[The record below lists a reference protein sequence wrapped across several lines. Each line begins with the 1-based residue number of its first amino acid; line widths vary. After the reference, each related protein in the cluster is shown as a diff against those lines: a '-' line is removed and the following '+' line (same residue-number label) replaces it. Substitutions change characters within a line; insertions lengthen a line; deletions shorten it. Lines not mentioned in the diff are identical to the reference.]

1 MDSELLI
8 SFSILP
14 LDRNSQPRITVQLKA
29 DVSDIKAKD
38 KIGMKATRKKQ
49 PIKKKKVFNSQLLF
63 FPLWFCSRHGL
74 LDTLGALSKKVQTN
88 KKIHNWS
95 KQVPIPDAEHSPWRG
110 PDTAIFHHPGWFWL
124 LAVGLSCAWQGG
136 GRLTSKPAG
145 WQPDPFRGMWRVVH
159 WPYFSTFLIQNAA
172 KEITAAP

>member
-49 PIKKKKVFNSQLLF
+49 PIKKKKVFKY
-63 FPLWFCSRHGL
+63 CG
-74 LDTLGALSKKVQTN
+74 
-88 KKIHNWS
+88 
-95 KQVPIPDAEHSPWRG
+95 
-110 PDTAIFHHPGWFWL
+110 
-124 LAVGLSCAWQGG
+124 
-136 GRLTSKPAG
+136 
-145 WQPDPFRGMWRVVH
+145 
-159 WPYFSTFLIQNAA
+159 
-172 KEITAAP
+172 